1 MEKKEYLDVFQDTLE
16 QGLIKICRSCNV
28 ISDDSLL
35 DGKLFLSPDIEERW
49 ASMMKEYVAD
59 AVENFNDYPDAAIGF
74 ASFLGMAVAFQWDTD
89 WESHCSDPYQDYY
102 GSRGFDDMDD
112 HILLEV
118 LGLEAPD
125 ASYIGTLMLSCT
137 SAVQALIRRENIEIQ
152 TELGFYVLAR
162 AYTTMFR
169 VGAAVELAKLGYKK
183 SVI

>member
-1 MEKKEYLDVFQDTLE
+1 MEKKEYLDAFQDTLE

-28 ISDDSLL
+28 ISDGSLL

-74 ASFLGMAVAFQWDTD
+74 ASFLGMAVAYRWDTD
-89 WESHCSDPYQDYY
+89 WESHCNDPYSAYY

-169 VGAAVELAKLGYKK
+169 VGAAVELARLGYKK
-183 SVI
+183 TSI